1 MSNLSALLSALLLCA
16 GPTLPSGAGV
26 RTATAFVPPSAVVPS
41 ASSSPAILVQPS
53 TSLSAGGFE
62 WEDPTDQF
70 DQGVENPFKNPEIL
84 IAKDGSAV
92 EGEEGMKIDPAR
104 LLGPRLQG
112 SNLYFVG
119 MMGSGKSAV
128 GDIVAR
134 RMGTYNFLDT
144 DTIIEQATKMSI
156 PDIFEAEGEDGFRD
170 VEAQVLDTV
179 HAYVRCVVSTG
190 GGVVTRIQ
198 NWSKL
203 QTGIVVWLD
212 VDPEVIFKRIEG
224 DTNRPLLQ
232 AEDPLQKLKD
242 LLEER
247 KEKYSQA
254 DVRIEVDEDSDADAV
269 ADMVVRALHDF
280 IDDNPP
286 AYLAAKAKAQAEGLD
301 WVQ

>member
-1 MSNLSALLSALLLCA
+1 MLYRLKFGAVVVFVSASPLRLLHSPTNWRLSTRHTSISHNTPKMSNLSALLSALLLCA

-134 RMGTYNFLDT
+134 SEY
-144 DTIIEQATKMSI
+144 E
-156 PDIFEAEGEDGFRD
+156 
-170 VEAQVLDTV
+170 
-179 HAYVRCVVSTG
+179 
-190 GGVVTRIQ
+190 
-198 NWSKL
+198 
-203 QTGIVVWLD
+203 
-212 VDPEVIFKRIEG
+212 
-224 DTNRPLLQ
+224 
-232 AEDPLQKLKD
+232 
-242 LLEER
+242 
-247 KEKYSQA
+247 
-254 DVRIEVDEDSDADAV
+254 
-269 ADMVVRALHDF
+269 
-280 IDDNPP
+280 
-286 AYLAAKAKAQAEGLD
+286 
-301 WVQ
+301 